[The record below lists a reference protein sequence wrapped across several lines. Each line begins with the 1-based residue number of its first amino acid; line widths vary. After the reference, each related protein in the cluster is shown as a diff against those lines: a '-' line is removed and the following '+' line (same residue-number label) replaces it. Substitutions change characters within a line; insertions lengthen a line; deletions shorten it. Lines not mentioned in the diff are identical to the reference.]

1 MVVRVGAAPQLARPT
16 RWVGVGFEIGVV
28 VGVRV
33 RVGLMVGV
41 GVRTGAGP
49 PLLWPTRYYAKG

>member
-16 RWVGVGFEIGVV
+16 RWVGVGFGVV